1 VENESQDLVDRARSG
16 DGAAID
22 SLLQRHLPALRGYVR
37 LRCGAALREHESSSD
52 IVQSACREILEDLE
66 EFRYVGE
73 SAFRAWLY
81 QAAERKLK
89 DRVRYWERAKRA
101 AGRQVE
107 RVEPSSADDESL
119 LACYASFTTPS
130 QEAIAR
136 EQMERIE
143 AAFDELSERERD
155 LIVQKCILGL
165 SNEEI
170 AAGIG
175 ESPHYTRTL
184 LSRAQVRLSALVDRI
199 RG

>member
-1 VENESQDLVDRARSG
+1 VARPPLPVGTAGKIGFTELANGKIRARAFFRDF
-16 DGAAID
+16 DGVA
-22 SLLQRHLPALRGYVR
+22 RPVTRYG
-37 LRCGAALREHESSSD
+37 SS
-52 IVQSACREILEDLE
+52 
-66 EFRYVGE
+66 
-73 SAFRAWLY
+73 RAS
-81 QAAERKLK
+81 AERKLK

-119 LACYASFTTPS
+119 LACYASLTTPS